1 MMTHEQRAV
10 QIWSVLVLAA
20 RNQQILSYQLLESI
34 TGVPKFTVAPI
45 LGKVE
50 SYCDNHK
57 LPKLTALVVN
67 QKQGVLGYLFPGY
80 LGTPVHLDH
89 PEHKETS
96 EDPNTTVYMDLFK
109 MDLFKEQSRVF
120 VFDWLTHGA
129 PSDADFEDTGATVK
143 QHLAHCQISKDPL
156 PEAG

>member
-34 TGVPKFTVAPI
+34 TGVPKSTVAPI

-50 SYCDNHK
+50 TYCDNHE
-57 LPKLTALVVN
+57 LPKLTTLVVN
-67 QKQGVLGYLFPGY
+67 QKYGVPGYLFPGY
-80 LGTPVHLDH
+80 MGTPVRADDL
-89 PEHKETS
+89 EHQETS
-96 EDPNTTVYMDLFK
+96 EDPNKKLYMDLFK

-129 PSDADFEDTGATVK
+129 PSDADF
-143 QHLAHCQISKDPL
+143 
-156 PEAG
+156 